1 MVTRGVTS
9 PKQGRR
15 WPPRPRNPVSGLDIT
30 PHLPAGR
37 QLIEGYGGGAFRI
50 ASIRHQGSV
59 LVFPTLTQSWSAV
72 CAEDIS
78 LDSLSALPALTE
90 DNPADILIV
99 GCGEV
104 FLPPPAGLKDGLRE
118 WGLVLEWMDTGAA
131 CRTFN
136 VLLAEERAVAAA
148 LIAVD

>member
-1 MVTRGVTS
+1 
-9 PKQGRR
+9 
-15 WPPRPRNPVSGLDIT
+15 
-30 PHLPAGR
+30 
-37 QLIEGYGGGAFRI
+37 
-50 ASIRHQGSV
+50 
-59 LVFPTLTQSWSAV
+59 LTQSWSAV
-72 CAEDIS
+72 CAQDIA

-90 DNPADILIV
+90 DNRADILIV
-99 GCGEV
+99 GCGNT
-104 FLPPPAGLKDGLRE
+104 FLPPPVELKDGLRE